1 MSQNSDAEQKHLRF
15 ELERHIDDSLK
26 RYLQADYF
34 SAADSTALSATIDQ
48 ALSEVLE
55 PVQRLVF
62 LPGKRWRPALCLLH
76 ALLLSGQEWKERL
89 QSTEYRELLGPLA
102 AMVELVHNATL
113 IADDI
118 EDGGQ
123 LRRGIP
129 ALHLAAPAGYGI
141 GRALNACNWAYFAAA
156 HLLRPISQTQSQQAK
171 PALHGLET
179 LYMDAMHQLHLGQAL
194 DIGWHRQNH
203 YIPRMDEYLY
213 MAKLKTGVLAGFAAE
228 VGTLAGAELSRLHT
242 TAQDYRKLWQKI
254 GCAFQVLDDLLNL
267 TLGNSGKLRGDDWLE
282 GKKSFPICIFIQ
294 GNPQK
299 EQERRALVAKLQQK
313 AQQAAAVEQGPD
325 SSQNHNSQTLQATL
339 DDILHAFQNAEGGRQ
354 ALLDSADWLEGELE
368 ACSVLATELYKEP
381 ESIRQAPADYLLH
394 LIDNLKKQ
402 ARLCGASLKPLIF

>member
-1 MSQNSDAEQKHLRF
+1 MSQTEQEHLRTQ
-15 ELERHIDDSLK
+15 LERRIDDYLK

-76 ALLLSGQEWKERL
+76 ALLCETWEERL
-89 QSTEYRELLGPLA
+89 QSPEYSELLGPLA

-129 ALHLAAPAGYGI
+129 ALHLEASYGM

-156 HLLRPISQTQSQQAK
+156 RLLRPIQQAKSQQAK

-179 LYMDAMHQLHLGQAL
+179 LYMEAMDQLHLGQAL
-194 DIGWHRQNH
+194 DIGWHRQSN

-228 VGTLAGAELSRLHT
+228 VGALAGAELSRTRLHT
-242 TAQDYRKLWQKI
+242 TAQAYRELWQKI

-282 GKKSFPICIFIQ
+282 GKKSFPICIFIH
-294 GNPQK
+294 NHPQK

-313 AQQAAAVEQGPD
+313 AQQAAVEQGPD

-339 DDILHAFQNAEGGRQ
+339 EEILDAFQSAEGGHQ
-354 ALLDSADWLEGELE
+354 ALLDSADWLEVELE
-368 ACSVLATELYKEP
+368 ACLALAAKLYKEP
-381 ESIRQAPADYLLH
+381 KSIRQAPADYLLH